1 MYIFYSNAQNVPK
14 ATTSP
19 RVFGLHQDV
28 VNVMLKENITIGTN
42 GIWGEEVS
50 PYT

>member
-28 VNVMLKENITIGTN
+28 VNVMLKENIGTN